1 VVNQQFTFAVHI
13 MTALAFSPAETI
25 GSQTLAASVNTN
37 PVVVRRLLLALRR
50 AGLIET
56 FIGKHGG
63 ARLRKKP
70 NDISLVE
77 IYDAVESR
85 PVILINERKALKR
98 CHVSCNMKSIMTG
111 VAESA
116 ERAVRKHLR
125 GITLAQLV
133 RKVHARR

>member
-13 MTALAFSPAETI
+13 MTALAFSPAKTI
-25 GSQTLAASVNTN
+25 GSQILARSVNTN

-70 NDISLVE
+70 NHISLGE
-77 IYDAVESR
+77 IYDAVEPR
-85 PVILINERKALKR
+85 PVILINERKALKQ
-98 CHVSCNMKSIMTG
+98 CHVSCKMKSIMTG

-116 ERAVRKHLR
+116 EQAVREHLR
-125 GITLAQLV
+125 GITLAHLV
-133 RKVHARR
+133 RKVHARS